1 MWHTLK
7 IEEVRRKLRTNLDK
21 GLTYDEVERRR
32 EKYGTNELAES
43 KKTSILVKFLN
54 QFKDFMIIILI
65 IAAIISAGLSYLQKT
80 NEYIDSIIIIAIVV
94 LNAIMGVVQES
105 KAEKSLEAL
114 KKMSAPN
121 AKVKRNGEIVQMPSS
136 NLVPGDI
143 VYLETGSF
151 VPADVRLIKSYNLKV
166 EESAL
171 TGETIAVEK
180 NAEQLLERNAGLG
193 DMVNMAF
200 STTIVVGR
208 ARRSNCC

>member
-1 MWHTLK
+1 
-7 IEEVRRKLRTNLDK
+7 
-21 GLTYDEVERRR
+21 
-32 EKYGTNELAES
+32 
-43 KKTSILVKFLN
+43 
-54 QFKDFMIIILI
+54 MIIILI
-65 IAAIISAGLSYLQKT
+65 VAAIISAGLSYVQNT

-94 LNAIMGVVQES
+94 LNAIMGVVQEN

-121 AKVKRNGEIVQMPSS
+121 CKVKRNGEIVQMPSA

-171 TGETIAVEK
+171 TGETIAVDK
-180 NAEQLLERNAGLG
+180 NADVVLDKNAGIG

-200 STTIVVGR
+200 STTIVVRR
-208 ARRSNCC
+208 ARRSSCCGNRNEYKCWKNCKINNV

>member
-7 IEEVRRKLRTNLDK
+7 IEEVRRKLRTNFDK
-21 GLTYDEVERRR
+21 GLTYDEVEIRRA
-32 EKYGTNELAES
+32 KYGVNELTET
-43 KKTSILVKFLN
+43 KKTSIFIKFLN

-94 LNAIMGVVQES
+94 LNAIMGVVQEN

-121 AKVKRNGEIVQMPSS
+121 CKVKRNGEFVQMPSA

-180 NAEQLLERNAGLG
+180 NADAILERNAGIG

-200 STTIVVGR
+200 STTIVVR
-208 ARRSNCC
+208 WACRSNCC